1 MLPWWPSAWTS
12 ARHYHNKEG
21 VSSSRSLLA
30 PTSPSPW
37 TPRRL
42 GMSQTTRPRRGA
54 ALRPREEM
62 QSAERNFWVRS
73 PRLKLLLLL
82 EWGSTRSNVI
92 SFIVTIA
99 IQHSKQRMAWKFT
112 RGNHTRK
119 TLGLKRSEIL
129 PLNLPWSAPPSR
141 TPPGLSPATTVAWI
155 CPYLTSAQVIN
166 IQLSLGFGA
175 AIAPTLTAVDV
186 IMSTHVNVDNIS
198 NWLPF
203 VIAQTC
209 LLMYSAT
216 ISQKPSDL
224 KANYGPGSHL
234 RTSICIC
241 DNYVSVSPMSL

>member
-1 MLPWWPSAWTS
+1 MG
-12 ARHYHNKEG
+12 ARWC
-21 VSSSRSLLA
+21 SSQG
-30 PTSPSPW
+30 
-37 TPRRL
+37 PRREQAPQHFGEML
-42 GMSQTTRPRRGA
+42 SRGKNLQRRSKILQFGLPLKMMQQLPILWHVA
-54 ALRPREEM
+54 NVTLPLKPEM
-62 QSAERNFWVRS
+62 
-73 PRLKLLLLL
+73 L
-82 EWGSTRSNVI
+82 
-92 SFIVTIA
+92 
-99 IQHSKQRMAWKFT
+99 WKFT
-112 RGNHTRK
+112 RENHTRK

-129 PLNLPWSAPPSR
+129 PLNQPWSAPPSR

-175 AIAPTLTAVDV
+175 ATAPTPTAVDV

-216 ISQKPSDL
+216 ISQNPSDL